1 MKRILIRSGKSPLRV
16 ATPTEFIHQDLIGT
30 NTGNLLFSD
39 SAHKMLSA
47 PDTDVVSNGIRTDP
61 SARRAAEINE
71 QYEAFVV
78 PLANAFRPAFQASLD
93 RLSALVEQLTIPVVV
108 FGVGAQTGADYDT
121 GRLRPIE
128 ASVKRFV
135 SAVLERSASIGVRG
149 ELTARY
155 LTDLGFPADR
165 VDIIGCPSMFLYG
178 DTFPAVRAV
187 ELTASSRIAV
197 NLSPDALP
205 VGDIA
210 GLARHASE
218 RYPHL
223 LYYAQNLAD
232 AELLFWGDL
241 TPETGVEDPFPL
253 QLSHRLM
260 RENKVRMPLDPATW
274 IDELRGHDFAYG
286 TRIHGNIAALLAGTP
301 SVVLTH
307 DSRTLELCRYF
318 DIPHVPID
326 SLSADTDPRDLYEA
340 ADHSAMIKYHGE
352 RFERI
357 VAFLDRNGLRN
368 TYTHGDRGA
377 AFDARL
383 AVLELPASMPVWDGS
398 DDGHMRYRVS
408 RLRER
413 IAVANTR
420 IDKRVRENKELR
432 TRLAAAEERADET
445 GRRLTAAQKELAATR
460 KRLDALERRIG
471 GIEKRAMVRIGPAVR
486 RRVRRIPKPGESKP
500 GEKG

>member
-1 MKRILIRSGKSPLRV
+1 MKRILIRSGKSPFRV
-16 ATPTEFIHQDLIGT
+16 ATPTEFMHQDLIGT

-47 PDTDVVSNGIRTDP
+47 PDTEVVSNGIRTDP

-71 QYEAFVV
+71 QYDAFVV
-78 PLANAFRPAFQASLD
+78 PLANAFRPTFQASLD
-93 RLSALVEQLTIPVVV
+93 RLSTLVEQLTIPVVV
-108 FGVGAQTGADYDT
+108 FGVGAQTGDDYDT
-121 GRLRPIE
+121 EQLRPLN
-128 ASVKRFV
+128 ASVRRFI
-135 SAVLERSASIGVRG
+135 SAVLDRSASIGVRG

-155 LTDLGFPADR
+155 LTGLGFPADR
-165 VDIIGCPSMFLYG
+165 IDIIGCPSMFLHG
-178 DTFPAVRAV
+178 DTFPDIRPV
-187 ELTASSRIAV
+187 ELTGSSRLAL
-197 NLSPDALP
+197 NLSPNAIP
-205 VGDIA
+205 VGDIS
-210 GLARHASE
+210 GLARHAWE
-218 RYPHL
+218 RYPDL
-223 LYYAQNLAD
+223 LYYAQNLVD

-241 TPETGVEDPFPL
+241 TPETGIEKPFPL
-253 QLSHRLM
+253 QLSHELL

-274 IDELRGHDFAYG
+274 IDELRGRDFAYG

-318 DIPHVPID
+318 DIPHVP
-326 SLSADTDPRDLYEA
+326 LATLAADTDPRDLYEA
-340 ADHSAMIKYHGE
+340 ADYSPMIKNHGE

-357 VAFLDRNGLRN
+357 VSFLDRNDLRN
-368 TYTHGDRGA
+368 TYSHGDGGA

-383 AVLELPASMPVWDGS
+383 AALDLPASMPVWDGS

-420 IDKRVRENKELR
+420 IDKRVQENKELR
-432 TRLAAAEERADET
+432 TRLAAAEKRTKET
-445 GRRLTAAQKELAATR
+445 SLKLAEARKELAATH
-460 KRLDALERRIG
+460 KRLAALERRIG

-486 RRVRRIPKPGESKP
+486 RRVRRLSKP

>member
-47 PDTDVVSNGIRTDP
+47 PDTEVVSNGIRTDP

-71 QYEAFVV
+71 QYDVFVV
-78 PLANAFRPAFQASLD
+78 PLANAFRPSFQASLD
-93 RLSALVEQLTIPVVV
+93 RLSTLVEQLTIPVVV

-121 GRLRPIE
+121 EPLKPLE
-128 ASVKRFV
+128 ASVRRFV
-135 SAVLERSASIGVRG
+135 SAVLDRSASIGVRG

-155 LTDLGFPADR
+155 LTDMGFPADR

-178 DTFPAVRAV
+178 DTFPAVRTA

-197 NLSPDALP
+197 NLSPDAIP
-205 VGDIA
+205 VGDIS
-210 GLARHASE
+210 GLARHAWE
-218 RYPHL
+218 RYPNL
-223 LYYAQNLAD
+223 LYYAQNLVD
-232 AELLFWGDL
+232 AELLLWGDL
-241 TPETGVEDPFPL
+241 TPESGVEDPFPL
-253 QLSHRLM
+253 QLSHPLM

-274 IDELRGHDFAYG
+274 IDELRDHDFAFG

-318 DIPHVPID
+318 DIPHVPLA
-326 SLSADTDPRDLYEA
+326 SLPADTDPRELYEA
-340 ADHSAMIKYHGE
+340 ADYSAMVKHHGE

-357 VAFLDRNGLRN
+357 VAFLDRNDLRN

-383 AVLELPASMPVWDGS
+383 AALELPASMQVWDGS

-420 IDKRVRENKELR
+420 IDKRVKENKELR
-432 TRLAAAEERADET
+432 TRLAAAEERASET
-445 GRRLTAAQKELAATR
+445 SRRLAETQEELAAVN
-460 KRLDALERRIG
+460 KRLAALERRIG
-471 GIEKRAMVRIGPAVR
+471 GVEKRVMVRIGPAVR
-486 RRVRRIPKPGESKP
+486 RRVRRLSRAG
-500 GEKG
+500 GKG